1 MARPLG
7 KKNISQ
13 DIRKAIVIGFRSGC
27 SKDLLAQQF
36 NVTKRAIEKIL
47 KQFRD
52 EVIFKNSIVMKKKGL
67 GSLGGAKIA
76 WKTAYHVE
84 EHGSEHRPSFK
95 RGSPEEFYE
104 HSDGREDTK

>member
-1 MARPLG
+1 MLVLAPMYLKLFTDMARPLG

-52 EVIFKNSIVMKKKGL
+52 EVIFENSIVMEKN
-67 GSLGGAKIA
+67 
-76 WKTAYHVE
+76 V
-84 EHGSEHRPSFK
+84 
-95 RGSPEEFYE
+95 
-104 HSDGREDTK
+104 